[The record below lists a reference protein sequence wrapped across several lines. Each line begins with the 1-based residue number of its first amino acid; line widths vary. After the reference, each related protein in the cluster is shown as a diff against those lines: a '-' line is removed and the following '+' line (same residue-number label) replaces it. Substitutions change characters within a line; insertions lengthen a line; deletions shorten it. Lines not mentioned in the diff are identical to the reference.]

1 MPAALT
7 ADVIDRM
14 AQSNGN
20 HERLAARVLD
30 RMTRISTHAGA
41 DAPLW
46 HRTDFR
52 DRETGSGGHW
62 SVAPNSLR
70 AHEVE
75 LTGLS
80 LPVAVRVLNEL
91 RKTDRGP
98 QEPLS
103 LNVARGFDG
112 LAARIL
118 AERVRGLRPSG
129 HAPWPGTEQHAAPA
143 RFTSEL
149 DPVWHQAAKVTVR
162 LTGPGA
168 DAHVTVAA
176 SHLTGF
182 EALVLLAALTEALST
197 SA

>member
-1 MPAALT
+1 MPATLT
-7 ADVIDRM
+7 ADLIDRT

-20 HERLAARVLD
+20 HERLASRVLD
-30 RMTRISTHAGA
+30 GMARIHSHAGA

-46 HRTDFR
+46 HRTDFC
-52 DRETGSGGHW
+52 DWETGSGGYW
-62 SVAPNSLR
+62 SVEANSLR

-103 LNVARGFDG
+103 LSGVRGFDG

-118 AERVRGLRPSG
+118 AEGVRGLRSSG
-129 HAPWPGTEQHAAPA
+129 HAPWPGTEHHEAPA
-143 RFTSEL
+143 RYTSEL
-149 DPVWHQAAKVTVR
+149 TPVWHQAAKVTVR

-176 SHLTGF
+176 SRLTGF
-182 EALVLLAALTEALST
+182 EAMVLLAALTEALST